1 MNLIK
6 LVIKEKKTK
15 SKKSFKDNVI
25 DENVINTNSLININ
39 TSSSNSNNISNYDDT
54 HVNNKRKLNL
64 DLLQPGCLPELGKKF
79 AEYQRAEKV
88 ANESNLKIDLIN
100 KQINFINK
108 YMNQLVENK

>member
-6 LVIKEKKTK
+6 LVIKKRK
-15 SKKSFKDNVI
+15 SSKNKKSFKDNVI

-39 TSSSNSNNISNYDDT
+39 ASNSNTISNDDDIQK
-54 HVNNKRKLNL
+54 NNKRKLNV
-64 DLLQPGCLPELGKKF
+64 DLLQPGYLPELNKKL

-88 ANESNLKIDLIN
+88 ADESNLKIDLIN

-108 YMNQLVENK
+108 YMNQLDENK